1 MEGAFMANK
10 DATSDRTVISVSLT
24 TEEKKAIKI
33 LAAERGTTVSGLI
46 TEWIKKETKGG
57 NK

>member
-1 MEGAFMANK
+1 MANK